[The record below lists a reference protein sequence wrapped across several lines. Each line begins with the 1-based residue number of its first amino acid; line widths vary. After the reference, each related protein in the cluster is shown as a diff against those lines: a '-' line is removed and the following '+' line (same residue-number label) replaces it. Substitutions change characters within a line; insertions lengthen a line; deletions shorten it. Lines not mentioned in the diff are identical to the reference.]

1 MNSTEGI
8 DMLFVCLMMALTD
21 SQQAHHDNVERAMYQ
36 RIEMDEAMISDIW
49 HPSPRLISDY
59 SKAQNCYVKYHLYRI
74 PNCDG
79 ELAQVDQDLRDA
91 EITRSE
97 GR

>member
-1 MNSTEGI
+1 MHSKEGI

-21 SQQAHHDNVERAMYQ
+21 SQQARHENIERALYQ
-36 RIEMDEAMISDIW
+36 RIQMDRATISDIW
-49 HPSPRLISDY
+49 HPRPRLLSDY
-59 SKAQNCYVKYHLYRI
+59 SKAQNCYVKYHLYRV

-79 ELAQVDQDLRDA
+79 ELAEVDQDLRDGKV
-91 EITRSE
+91 TRSE